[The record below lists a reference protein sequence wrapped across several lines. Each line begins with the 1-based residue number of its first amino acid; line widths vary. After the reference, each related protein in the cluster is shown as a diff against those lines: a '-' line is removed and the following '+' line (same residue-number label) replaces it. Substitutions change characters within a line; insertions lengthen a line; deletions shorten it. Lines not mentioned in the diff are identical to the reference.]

1 MAASKSKMNDGRPQP
16 HVDIAQMK
24 ANGHDPADVIAL
36 AGYVGVAPS
45 DDVVRLHPGLD
56 DMSLSVDIDAR
67 DIVATTDAPVST
79 MPMGGVVVWVIR
91 TAEVKF
97 RKTRTV
103 SARAQQMRFYFG
115 AGRALEPDADSD
127 RAQHPTELGVGA
139 VEGSA
144 GVRAARGVQSLPVD
158 ELPLELQHLHLADV
172 GRREAGRSVHRDR
185 PR

>member
-127 RAQHPTELGVGA
+127 RLNIQLS
-139 VEGSA
+139 SA
-144 GVRAARGVQSLPVD
+144 SARSKVPPVYVPPEVCNPCQSTNCHSSCSICTS
-158 ELPLELQHLHLADV
+158 QM
-172 GRREAGRSVHRDR
+172 
-185 PR
+185 